1 MPKINTLL
9 RSGFEGLSIKEL
21 NIRINEVSQDS
32 YLNDSYPDVQQFI
45 LSKLYLV
52 VDRNKQ

>member
-1 MPKINTLL
+1 MPKVNTLL

-45 LSKLYLV
+45 LSKLYLL
-52 VDRNKQ
+52 VDRKKQ

>member
-45 LSKLYLV
+45 LSKLYLL
-52 VDRNKQ
+52 VDRKKQ

>member
-1 MPKINTLL
+1 MPKVNTLL

-21 NIRINEVSQDS
+21 NIRINEVLQDS

-45 LSKLYLV
+45 LSKLYLL
-52 VDRNKQ
+52 VDRKTQ

>member
-1 MPKINTLL
+1 MPKVNTLL

-21 NIRINEVSQDS
+21 NIRINEVLQDS

-45 LSKLYLV
+45 LSKLYLL
-52 VDRNKQ
+52 VDRKKQ